1 MYSFEIYKSN
11 ALCPIRFYRNDSML
25 NDFVDEDW
33 DCDSDLA
40 TQVFIAGEMTWV
52 YPDPLMTT
60 EGCIVTK
67 FKTCIA

>member
-1 MYSFEIYKSN
+1 
-11 ALCPIRFYRNDSML
+11 ML